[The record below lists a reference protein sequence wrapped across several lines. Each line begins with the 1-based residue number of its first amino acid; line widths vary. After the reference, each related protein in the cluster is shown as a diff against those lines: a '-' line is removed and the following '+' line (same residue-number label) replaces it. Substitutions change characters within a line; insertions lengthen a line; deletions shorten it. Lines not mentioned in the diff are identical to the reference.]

1 MAVCWYV
8 AYSLSYRNIEE
19 LLKERGVN
27 VDHATIQRWMV
38 KYSPEFESVFR
49 KQPKRQVG
57 FSWRMDETYVKIK
70 GKWNYLYRAVDK
82 EGNTVDFLLLKNRD
96 KKAALKFFK
105 KAIGSSGFP
114 EKITIDK
121 SDANA
126 AAPNEL
132 SVLLLLSGMWCFL
145 FKMRQIK
152 YLNNIVEQDHRG
164 VKRIINPM
172 LGFKS
177 FSAAEATIAGIE
189 LHRMQKKNQIKNV
202 ANMTAWEQFYM
213 LAA

>member
-1 MAVCWYV
+1 MAVRWYV